1 MFSPPQ
7 FSFVRSL
14 LKQKTGV
21 VIDDSKV
28 YLVVARLMPI
38 VRQRKIP
45 SLDSLVDRLRA
56 GSDQTLQRDVLNAM
70 MTHET
75 SFFRDRSP
83 FATLQKL
90 IPELVKQRAA
100 TKQLCFW
107 SAACSSGQEPYSIA
121 ILFNEYFRDLLSTWR
136 IRIIATD
143 ISDVVLDRCRA
154 GTYSELEVLRG
165 LSPNLLKKYF
175 TPLQG
180 QWSISQECRKLVEF
194 RRMNLHEAW
203 PMMPFVDI
211 VFLRNVL
218 LYFDLPTRASIIQ
231 KMRRVVKPDG
241 ALFLGGA
248 ETMLGIDDTYQR
260 IAGVGCSYY
269 RPKL

>member
-1 MFSPPQ
+1 M
-7 FSFVRSL
+7 
-14 LKQKTGV
+14 
-21 VIDDSKV
+21 
-28 YLVVARLMPI
+28 
-38 VRQRKIP
+38 
-45 SLDSLVDRLRA
+45 
-56 GSDQTLQRDVLNAM
+56 
-70 MTHET
+70 
-75 SFFRDRSP
+75 
-83 FATLQKL
+83 
-90 IPELVKQRAA
+90 KQRAA

-180 QWSISQECRKLVEF
+180 QWSVSQECRKLVEF